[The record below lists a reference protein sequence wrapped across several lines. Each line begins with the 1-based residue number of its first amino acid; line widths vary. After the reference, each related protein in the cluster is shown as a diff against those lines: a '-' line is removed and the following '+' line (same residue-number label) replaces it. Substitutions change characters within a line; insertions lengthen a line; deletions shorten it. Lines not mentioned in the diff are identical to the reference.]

1 MQKDVPT
8 ILPVNHREAKYAQRQ
23 KKKIWDSSLQR
34 SIPSATQQK
43 PTSLL
48 RPMLFLRPFTINTPG
63 KGHSGQHLVA
73 ISTPLYQKLH
83 HRRF

>member
-34 SIPSATQQK
+34 STPSATQQK

-63 KGHSGQHLVA
+63 KGQWPTFSCHIYS
-73 ISTPLYQKLH
+73 PLSKAAS
-83 HRRF
+83 

>member
-8 ILPVNHREAKYAQRQ
+8 ILPNHREAKYAQRQ
-23 KKKIWDSSLQR
+23 KRKIWDSSLQR
-34 SIPSATQQK
+34 SIPSATEQK

-48 RPMLFLRPFTINTPG
+48 HPMLFLRLFTINTPG
-63 KGHSGQHLVA
+63 KGHSGRHLVA
-73 ISTPLYQKLH
+73 ISTPHYQKPH